1 MTLSLCRGL
10 WYPSLGDT
18 GQCCLQEQEEP
29 PPVSSEPFRC
39 SLKDP
44 HRKVQPEDSHA
55 RTHRESGDRGS
66 TRHHRKGRPRR
77 AARSHLKSF

>member
-55 RTHRESGDRGS
+55 RTHTENLETEAAPDTTGREDPEEQ
-66 TRHHRKGRPRR
+66 HVPI
-77 AARSHLKSF
+77 